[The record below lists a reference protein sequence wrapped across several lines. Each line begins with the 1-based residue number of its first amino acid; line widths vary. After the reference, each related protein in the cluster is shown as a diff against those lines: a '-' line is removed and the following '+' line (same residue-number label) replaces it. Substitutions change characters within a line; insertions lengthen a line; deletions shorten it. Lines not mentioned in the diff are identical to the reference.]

1 MKQWYNE
8 PVSKIDQN
16 MRQKARAYQAV
27 LTKPVGSLGQLETIA
42 EDFCAWQSTLKPTLN
57 NIKVAVFAGDHGVTS
72 QGVSA
77 FPQAVTVQMI
87 TNFLEGGAAISV
99 LSRDLNA
106 NFSVLNMGTAF
117 PIPDDYAQHPQ
128 LVNVDI
134 AKGTSDFSS
143 VAAMTE
149 NQLDLALNA
158 GRNFIIK
165 DGLDDSIEKNAAAAV
180 VSTTMSSTA
189 KASTN
194 TASTTNTKADLF
206 VGGEMGIGNTTSA
219 SAIYAAL
226 LSLPAK
232 EVVGVGTGVD
242 AEGLL
247 RKQAVIEK
255 ALKCHKEKLHDPY
268 EILRCLGGLEIAGL
282 VGSYIACAQKGIPVL
297 VDGFICTAAALVA
310 VKMNPRVRDWLL
322 FSHQSAEAAHHK
334 ALQFFQAEAL
344 LKLGLRLGEGSGA
357 ALAVPLL
364 RSALSL
370 HNNMATF
377 AEASVSEQS

>member
-1 MKQWYNE
+1 MKKWYNE
-8 PVSKIDQN
+8 PVKKIDHN
-16 MRQKARAYQAV
+16 MHQKARAYQAV
-27 LTKPVGSLGQLETIA
+27 LTKPAGSLGRLETIA

-57 NIKVAVFAGDHGVTS
+57 NIKVAVFAGDHGVAE

-106 NFSVLNMGTAF
+106 GFTVLNMGTAF
-117 PIPDDYAQHPQ
+117 PIPDNYVQHPQ

-149 NQLDLALNA
+149 SQLDLALNA
-158 GRNFIIK
+158 GRDFIIK
-165 DGLDDSIEKNAAAAV
+165 EGLDDSIDKNTAA
-180 VSTTMSSTA
+180 TMASTA
-189 KASTN
+189 M
-194 TASTTNTKADLF
+194 ASTTSTKIDLF

-226 LSLPAK
+226 LSLPTK

-242 AEGLL
+242 AEGLF

-282 VGSYIACAQKGIPVL
+282 VGSYITCAQKRIPVL
-297 VDGFICTAAALVA
+297 VDGFICTAAALIA
-310 VKMNPRVRDWLL
+310 VKMNPGVRDWLL
-322 FSHQSAEAAHHK
+322 FSHQSAEVAHYK
-334 ALQFFQAEAL
+334 ALQFLQAEPL
-344 LKLGLRLGEGSGA
+344 LQLGLRLGEGSGA

-377 AEASVSEQS
+377 AEASVSQ